1 MGSERR
7 RRGCA
12 AASGAILAVAMLE
25 LADCAMSAGVRTT
38 SPASSA
44 EESIVFVIDDDPL
57 VRGALSSLFR
67 SVGLR
72 VEVFESATEL
82 LQHQLPDVP
91 SCLVLDIRLPR
102 LSGLDLQA
110 ELRASGVMIPII
122 FITAH
127 GDIPMSVGA
136 MKAGAIDFL
145 PKPFRDQEMLDAV
158 TGALG
163 RDRKR
168 RNEEKSNTDVH
179 ARFAS
184 LTPRQRQVMAWVTGG
199 LLNKQIAAKIGISEM
214 TVKIHR
220 GQVMRKMGARSLADL
235 VMIAERLGVRGHD

>member
-1 MGSERR
+1 VQACVPHPQPRR
-7 RRGCA
+7 QR
-12 AASGAILAVAMLE
+12 
-25 LADCAMSAGVRTT
+25 
-38 SPASSA
+38 
-44 EESIVFVIDDDPL
+44 IVFVIDDDPL

>member
-1 MGSERR
+1 VQACVPHPQPRR
-7 RRGCA
+7 QR
-12 AASGAILAVAMLE
+12 
-25 LADCAMSAGVRTT
+25 
-38 SPASSA
+38 
-44 EESIVFVIDDDPL
+44 IVFVIDDDPL

-127 GDIPMSVGA
+127 GDIPMSVRA